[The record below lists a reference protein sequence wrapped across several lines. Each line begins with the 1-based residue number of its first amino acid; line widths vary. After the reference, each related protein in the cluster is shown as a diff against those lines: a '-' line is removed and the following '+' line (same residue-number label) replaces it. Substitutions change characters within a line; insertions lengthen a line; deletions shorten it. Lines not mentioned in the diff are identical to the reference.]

1 MGLEKRVLVELEEK
15 EIYDVY
21 FHNGKLIYV
30 NSWDEDGIRRLMKDL
45 FPGFDQK
52 DIVEDDGWQR
62 VQV

>member
-15 EIYDVY
+15 DILDVY

-30 NSWDEDGIRRLMKDL
+30 NSWDEAGIRRLMKDL

-62 VQV
+62 VTV

>member
-15 EIYDVY
+15 DILDVY

-30 NSWDEDGIRRLMKDL
+30 NSWDEAGIRRLMKDL

-62 VQV
+62 VAV